1 MVASFKKHKSGRF
14 IIIFFF
20 WKIGKYRV
28 LFPNVFFFL
37 VCFAIHVRQFLM
49 DSLFIRERQW
59 TLNFFRDDTCFEGVL
74 VIIHPFHNFI
84 STKINI
90 VLITAFENCKTL
102 NLPINEFIN
111 LCRYNPG
118 PIFDRLISSKIY
130 FPPLDQGWKCYW
142 INLLALSDPR

>member
-1 MVASFKKHKSGRF
+1 MVASFKKHKSGCF
-14 IIIFFF
+14 IIIFFLKNR
-20 WKIGKYRV
+20 KISS
-28 LFPNVFFFL
+28 FISECFFFH
-37 VCFAIHVRQFLM
+37 VCFAIRVWQFLM